1 MPILAVALLFGSAI
15 LHTSWNLLLKQAGEK
30 YIATWWSILLGS
42 IAFLP
47 FAFFTG
53 FPVREVWPILLTSA
67 LVETGYYI
75 TLSTA
80 YRDADFSLVYPLARG
95 AAPAL
100 IAVWSVLFLG
110 EKFTLGGSLGLGVII
125 VGLLIVGG
133 GNLFQRRHERPH
145 LRGVILALILAV
157 LISIYSTLDGAAVQR
172 TPALSYAVNLFFL
185 VPIITSPLMFKHY
198 GWQVLKTELDS
209 HWLRMIGIGLLMVS
223 AYMLVL
229 VSFTISP
236 VSYVGAIRE
245 ISVVLG
251 ALAGWHFLRERLGGW
266 RVLGSLV
273 IFCGILVITIFG

>member
-1 MPILAVALLFGSAI
+1 M
-15 LHTSWNLLLKQAGEK
+15 
-30 YIATWWSILLGS
+30 
-42 IAFLP
+42 
-47 FAFFTG
+47 
-53 FPVREVWPILLTSA
+53 
-67 LVETGYYI
+67 
-75 TLSTA
+75 
-80 YRDADFSLVYPLARG
+80 
-95 AAPAL
+95 
-100 IAVWSVLFLG
+100 
-110 EKFTLGGSLGLGVII
+110 
-125 VGLLIVGG
+125 
-133 GNLFQRRHERPH
+133 
-145 LRGVILALILAV
+145 
-157 LISIYSTLDGAAVQR
+157 ISIYSTLDGAAVQR